1 MTRGPV
7 SPQPGTG
14 PRRCPAIET
23 RQHADCRITLIRR
36 PDGSSLTV
44 TVPNAAMNDETGA
57 AGTESWIR
65 ENGDRR
71 EPPTA
76 ALLHLAAL
84 VTGGRRPR
92 RTGGSAAPVFV
103 LP

>member
-7 SPQPGTG
+7 SPQSGPGG
-14 PRRCPAIET
+14 RPVIET
-23 RQHADCRITLIRR
+23 RQHADCRISLVRR

-44 TVPNAAMNDETGA
+44 TVPTAAMDDETGA

-84 VTGGRRPR
+84 VTGRRVAPN
-92 RTGGSAAPVFV
+92 GDSVAPVFV